1 MEVLNTHSV
10 AISEKLVF
18 SVFSGLKKSP
28 GTFLFAES
36 TYLSLKEGC
45 LFVLFVMLRSQTM
58 FLLVALL
65 VSMESFC

>member
-1 MEVLNTHSV
+1 
-10 AISEKLVF
+10 
-18 SVFSGLKKSP
+18 
-28 GTFLFAES
+28 
-36 TYLSLKEGC
+36 LKEGC